1 MKIGIFK
8 QKPIVKTLCIFIFLM
23 ILLPLYASA
32 DTGPK
37 PSITIHVKNYKSTS
51 YKLDLL
57 VKEGY
62 RGLKYDDFNKNK
74 KYPES
79 YKEMPLYRYREN
91 GWIAEH
97 IRNFLLFGSLEGE
110 LNQHTNLMEHKFSY
124 HGVPET
130 FKVIIQYDNGEIYVS
145 KEITPIQFKAEIVLD
160 LATGEIY
167 KIPMS
172 VRDLWYAFKL
182 LAITIIIE
190 LIVSLLFKIKSK
202 KIVILANVIT
212 QPILQLLI
220 YLSFKFISYKAAY
233 VVFYILEVIIVFVE
247 YFIYKKY
254 INSNNKECSFT
265 QTPVPS
271 KGKLFTFSLTAN
283 LLTFI
288 VGLLMY

>member
-1 MKIGIFK
+1 MKTVLPEHKSIIKAFV
-8 QKPIVKTLCIFIFLM
+8 IIIFL
-23 ILLPLYASA
+23 ILLTPLYASA

-37 PSITIHVKNYKSTS
+37 PSVTIYVKNYKTTS

-62 RGLKYDDFNKNK
+62 HGIKYEDFNKNK

-79 YKEMPLYRYREN
+79 YKDMPLYKYRKDD
-91 GWIAEH
+91 WIAAH
-97 IRNFLLFGSLEGE
+97 IRNFLIFGSLEGE
-110 LNQHTNLMEHKFSY
+110 LNTHTGLMEHKFSY

-130 FKVIIQYDNGEIYVS
+130 FKVIIQYDDGETYVS
-145 KEITPIQFKAEIVLD
+145 KEITPKQFRAEVVLD
-160 LATGEIY
+160 LKTAEMY
-167 KIPMS
+167 KVPFAA
-172 VRDLWYAFKL
+172 RDLWYVLKL
-182 LAITIIIE
+182 LAITIVIE
-190 LIVSLLFKIKSK
+190 LVVSIFFKIKPI
-202 KIVILANVIT
+202 KIVILANIIT

-233 VVFYILEVIIVFVE
+233 VVFYVLEVAIVFVE
-247 YFIYKKY
+247 YFIYKRY
-254 INSNNKECSFT
+254 IKSHNKEYSFT

-271 KGKLFTFSLTAN
+271 KGKLFIFSLTAN